1 MRAAAEVLIV
11 SAVAPLA
18 TGAAEAWLT
27 QPSSTRRTC
36 SEPLEER
43 VVMAC
48 YLYLYAL
55 SDRLSDHSDSDHSG
69 SECEAVARA
78 TTSDGRG
85 AECAFPRLQ
94 PCLVNY

>member
-1 MRAAAEVLIV
+1 MRWQRGLQRLG
-11 SAVAPLA
+11 S
-18 TGAAEAWLT
+18 

-69 SECEAVARA
+69 SECQAVANA
-78 TTSDGRG
+78 TTSDGCG
-85 AECAFPRLQ
+85 AAFAH
-94 PCLVNY
+94 LVLGYIAT

>member
-18 TGAAEAWLT
+18 TRAAEAWLT
-27 QPSSTRRTC
+27 TVVNAPDRC

-43 VVMAC
+43 VLMAC
-48 YLYLYAL
+48 KLYLYAP

-69 SECEAVARA
+69 SECQAVANA
-78 TTSDGRG
+78 TTSDGCG
-85 AECAFPRLQ
+85 AAFAH
-94 PCLVNY
+94 LVLGYIAT